1 MKYQD
6 TIHTDSASE
15 VAEYLFKCLS
25 EFKSMK
31 WPEDSS
37 FDDFVVYAFYSNFEV
52 FELINSDSDNVTE
65 VSFAKKFVVP
75 IKFDKSVDPENY
87 AIEVCNKTSKIDL
100 DTRNNPLATSCVF
113 LALAI
118 QAALKNDHEVKWKY
132 LAEARYWSGVYSAF
146 SEVPSVIHL
155 AREDMKSDNARKGGK
170 ERAKAKYKD
179 IKDKAY
185 ELVIKEMPINKW
197 PSRRQAVLRIK
208 NDVLDYAKKVRNPLS
223 EDNAAVTIDGW
234 LKNMS
239 GIENYIKKK

>member
-1 MKYQD
+1 MQNQD
-6 TIHTDSASE
+6 TIQTDSASE

-37 FDDFVVYAFYSNFEV
+37 FDDFVVCAFYSNLEA
-52 FELINSDSDNVTE
+52 FELINSDSDDVTE

-87 AIEVCNKTSKIDL
+87 AIEVCNKAAEIDL

-132 LAEARYWSGVYSAF
+132 LAEARFWSGLYSAF

-170 ERAKAKYKD
+170 ERAKAKYKE
-179 IKDKAY
+179 IQDKAY
-185 ELVIKEMPINKW
+185 QLVVSEMPINKW
-197 PSRRQAVLRIK
+197 PSRRQAVIK
-208 NDVLDYAKKVRNPLS
+208 IKEMVLNYAKEMRTPLS
-223 EDNAAVTIDGW
+223 ADNAIVTIDGW
-234 LKNMS
+234 LKKMP
-239 GIENYIKKK
+239 GFENYLKRK